1 MLQGLYLGECVIM
14 VMPRSAS
21 GLMFTEAVATEV
33 GIDTGQGG
41 NAPAPYSPPLRS
53 IHHRPRS
60 RRVAIDLV
68 GGLDCAGIVGGGL
81 VPFYLFGTPG
91 SFLTQGPILLQGA
104 LMTCLLTYLC
114 LRHFGM
120 YDTTRLDDLPVN
132 PERVI
137 AALAIAFI
145 ATLGLGIPAQIA
157 GAQMWPWIGHW
168 AASSI
173 ILVLAGR
180 GLARET
186 LRAMSRAGAFDTRI
200 AVYGSG
206 ALAARIAAHVET
218 KNNDLRL
225 VGIFDDRT
233 GARGQTAQTG
243 QEQIARIDGSF
254 DALMRRGRRG
264 EIDQIII
271 ALPQSAEH
279 RTAELARRLEQ
290 LPVSLHVVTHLAS
303 DYIQKNSSHK
313 VSSLGPIGLLDIKKK
328 PLSDWGRHVKA
339 TEDFIFSALILV
351 LIMPVLAIVAI
362 AIKLDSPG
370 PVLFRQRRHGLN
382 RRVIE
387 VLKFRTMRV
396 MENGNVVTQAT
407 ENDPRVTRVG
417 NFLRRTSLDELPQFI
432 NVLRG
437 EMSVIGPRPHALVHD
452 DLYGDMLEHYANRHK
467 VKPGITG
474 WAQVN
479 GFRGPTDTADKMRAR
494 VDHDLTYIDNWS
506 LWLDL
511 KILAMT
517 IFGGFRGKNAF

>member
-1 MLQGLYLGECVIM
+1 MTMHPAAGE
-14 VMPRSAS
+14 
-21 GLMFTEAVATEV
+21 LLFTEAAATESITAGV
-33 GIDTGQGG
+33 
-41 NAPAPYSPPLRS
+41 APAPYAPPVRALR
-53 IHHRPRS
+53 HRPRS
-60 RRVAIDLV
+60 RRVAIDIV

-81 VPFYLFGTPG
+81 VPFYLFGAPG
-91 SFLTQGPILLQGA
+91 SFVVQGPILLQGA

-120 YDTTRLDDLPVN
+120 YDTSRLDDLPVN

-137 AALAIAFI
+137 AALMIAFI
-145 ATLGLGIPAQIA
+145 ATLGLGIPSQIA
-157 GAQMWPWIGHW
+157 GAQLWPWLGHW

-173 ILVLAGR
+173 ILVLAFR

-200 AVYGSG
+200 AIYGSG
-206 ALAARIAAHVET
+206 VLASRIADHVAT

-233 GARGQTAQTG
+233 GARGQVAQD
-243 QEQIARIDGSF
+243 QQLPRVDGSF
-254 DALMRRGRRG
+254 DALMRRGRKG

-290 LPVSLHVVTHLAS
+290 LPVSLHVVTHVAS
-303 DYIQKNSSHK
+303 DYIQKNSTHK

-328 PLSDWGRHVKA
+328 PLSDWGRHVKSA
-339 TEDFIFSALILV
+339 EDFVLAALILV
-351 LIMPVLAIVAI
+351 LILPVLALVAL
-362 AIKLDSPG
+362 AVKLDSPG

-407 ENDPRVTRVG
+407 KDDPRVTRVG
-417 NFLRRTSLDELPQFI
+417 AFLRRTSLDELPQFI

-479 GFRGPTDTADKMRAR
+479 GFRGPTETADKMRAR
-494 VDHDLTYIDNWS
+494 VDHDLAYIDNWS

-517 IFGGFRGKNAF
+517 VVGGFSGKNAF